1 MQELGASNPIW
12 KSFDE
17 YGFEFACACGQVAN
31 RAGPFGVEHLM
42 TRTACDIQIS
52 AKFPLLIIKLHVTI
66 AHLLWIM
73 FA

>member
-12 KSFDE
+12 KSSDE
-17 YGFEFACACGQVAN
+17 YGFEFSCACGQVAN

-52 AKFPLLIIKLHVTI
+52 ANFLC
-66 AHLLWIM
+66 
-73 FA
+73 